1 MDEHSWYDE
10 VADYTKAEEAIP
22 FVDYERP
29 KQEAHQI
36 SNSIVSQPVDEKQ
49 SLASSTSWKPRP
61 GSPKKSLYIAGA
73 VLSALVVIVA
83 ASSALLLHIK
93 SSQMPTRP
101 AADSFRYAACPFKP
115 GAGII
120 EGKEVRCG
128 YLTVLEDRSH
138 PGGST
143 IRLAIAIFK
152 ALHPNPA
159 SDPVVFLQGGPG
171 GGILN
176 DLGTKNTSENL
187 DSMTMGHDL
196 ILLDQRGT
204 GYSKPLL
211 DCPEFTNYQLIA
223 EYNNASPDQADS
235 DMKAAQA
242 CHARLTNSG
251 VNLQTYTTIAD
262 ATDVHDLIHALH
274 YKQVN
279 LYGVSY
285 GTRLALT
292 VMRLFPSDIRSVVLD
307 SAVPT
312 QINLFDTTPSVTQ
325 HAFDVLFHGCAASR
339 VCNSMYP
346 RLENL
351 FYQTVTDL
359 NNNPV
364 IFSDPQH
371 GSAQLNGDLLSNVV
385 YQAMYVTQLIPML
398 PAAIVQIS
406 EGNYSFLTR
415 YIDYLMDPGISD
427 GMYFSVECGEDM
439 AFTTLQKLDMS
450 VNVLRPEIRQTI
462 LTSLQS
468 EFAICQ
474 VWGQSPVPA
483 VQKQPVTSSVPT
495 LILSGE
501 YDPITPPSNGQLLE
515 KTLSKSFFF
524 LFPGTGHGVFDTG
537 SCPDSMVSA
546 FLQSPT
552 EKPTA
557 ACILK
562 MHEPDFQ

>member
-10 VADYTKAEEAIP
+10 IPDYTKAEESVP
-22 FVDYERP
+22 YVDYERP
-29 KQEAHQI
+29 KQEANQVSI
-36 SNSIVSQPVDEKQ
+36 SIVPQPLDEKQ
-49 SLASSTSWKPRP
+49 SIASSASWKPRR
-61 GSPKKSLYIAGA
+61 GSRKKSLYITGG
-73 VLSALVVIVA
+73 VLSAVVVILA
-83 ASSALLLHIK
+83 ASSALLLLIK

-115 GAGII
+115 GTGII

-128 YLTVLEDRSH
+128 YLTVLADRSH

-143 IRLAIAIFK
+143 IQLAVAIFK
-152 ALHPNPA
+152 ALHSNPA

-171 GGILN
+171 GGILD
-176 DLGTKNTSENL
+176 DLGTKITSQNL

-204 GYSKPLL
+204 GYSRPLL

-223 EYNNASPDQADS
+223 EYKNASPDQADPYV
-235 DMKAAQA
+235 KAAEA

-251 VNLQTYTTIAD
+251 VNLQAYTTIAN
-262 ATDVHDLIHALH
+262 ATDVHDLIHTLC

-312 QINLFDTTPSVTQ
+312 PINLFNTEPSVTQ

-339 VCNSMYP
+339 VCNLTYP
-346 RLENL
+346 QLESL
-351 FYQTVTDL
+351 FYQLVTNL

-364 IFSDPQH
+364 TFRDPQH
-371 GSAQLNGDLLSNVV
+371 GSVQLDGDTLLGLI
-385 YQAMYVTQLIPML
+385 YRAMYVTRLIPML

-406 EGNYSFLTR
+406 KGDYTFLTR
-415 YIDYLMDPGISD
+415 FADYLTDTGISD

-439 AFTTLQKLDMS
+439 AFTTLQNLDTS
-450 VNVLRPEIRQTI
+450 VNVLRPEIRHAI
-462 LTSLQS
+462 LTGLQS
-468 EFAICQ
+468 DFAICQ
-474 VWGQSPVPA
+474 VWGQPAVPT

-501 YDPITPPSNGQLLE
+501 YDPVTPPSNGQLLE

-524 LFPGTGHGVFDTG
+524 LFPATGHGVFDTG
-537 SCPDSMVSA
+537 GCPDSIILA
-546 FLQSPT
+546 FLQNPT
-552 EKPTA
+552 EKPTT

>member
-1 MDEHSWYDE
+1 MDEHSWYNE
-10 VADYTKAEEAIP
+10 VADYTKAEESIP
-22 FVDYERP
+22 YVDYERP
-29 KQEAHQI
+29 KQEANQV
-36 SNSIVSQPVDEKQ
+36 SSSIVPQPLDEKQ
-49 SLASSTSWKPRP
+49 SPASSASWKPRR

-73 VLSALVVIVA
+73 VLSAVVVIVA

-93 SSQMPTRP
+93 SSPTPIGP
-101 AADSFRYAACPFKP
+101 AAGSFRYAACPFKP

-120 EGKEVRCG
+120 EGKEVSCG
-128 YLTVLEDRSH
+128 YLIVLEDRSH

-143 IRLAIAIFK
+143 IHLAIAIFK
-152 ALHPNPA
+152 ALHSNPA

-176 DLGTKNTSENL
+176 DLGAKITSENL

-204 GYSKPLL
+204 GYSRPLL
-211 DCPEFTNYQLIA
+211 NCPEFTNYQLIA
-223 EYNNASPDQADS
+223 EYNNASPDQADL
-235 DMKAAQA
+235 DAKAAEA
-242 CHARLTNSG
+242 CHARLTHSG
-251 VNLQTYTTIAD
+251 VNLQAYTTIAD

-274 YKQVN
+274 YRQVN

-312 QINLFDTTPSVTQ
+312 QINLFNTEPYVIQ

-339 VCNSMYP
+339 ACNLTYP
-346 RLENL
+346 QLESL
-351 FYQTVTDL
+351 FYQTITDL

-364 IFSDPQH
+364 TFMDPQQ
-371 GSAQLNGDLLSNVV
+371 GSVQLNGDMLLSFI

-415 YIDYLMDPGISD
+415 YTDYLMDIGISE
-427 GMYFSVECGEDM
+427 GMYYSVECGEDM
-439 AFTTLQKLDMS
+439 AFTTLQKLDTS
-450 VNVLRPEIRQTI
+450 VNVLRPEIRQAI

-474 VWGQSPVPA
+474 VWGQPPVPA
-483 VQKQPVTSSVPT
+483 MQKQPVTSSVPT

-524 LFPGTGHGVFDTG
+524 LFPATGHGVFDTA
-537 SCPDSMVSA
+537 SCPDSIIST
-546 FLQSPT
+546 FLQSPI

-562 MHEPDFQ
+562 MHEPNFQ